1 RSFTAP
7 IYHSHF
13 IAVLT
18 PQPPKPIMITD
29 SVGHWSLSK
38 SCCPMPPRSC
48 WFLAYV
54 WWLPLMIMA
63 AADQKGDSCSAKRC
77 GNHTISHPF
86 WLVDDK
92 TGRSCGPL
100 DFAVT
105 CRSNGTPVL
114 QSFGDEGFEITSISY
129 KERSLRVVDLYKQDH
144 LHNNTNSCHV
154 PSWNASDQ
162 LGRLFRVEPVNL
174 KLVLYNCTK
183 AEAAAVAR
191 RDRAMV
197 PIRCG
202 NKSNAFVRAG
212 GRYDAT
218 DDYARYHMEGC
229 EATVVPVL
237 GGHGM
242 ANASNYEQ
250 LISGGFLLTWHTGK
264 LASLISTFFWPHGV
278 LYRLFFFITLYGV
291 LAPSVEL
298 RCVSPQ

>member
-1 RSFTAP
+1 MVPCIFVV
-7 IYHSHF
+7 I
-13 IAVLT
+13 
-18 PQPPKPIMITD
+18 
-29 SVGHWSLSK
+29 
-38 SCCPMPPRSC
+38 
-48 WFLAYV
+48 
-54 WWLPLMIMA
+54 
-63 AADQKGDSCSAKRC
+63 
-77 GNHTISHPF
+77 
-86 WLVDDK
+86 
-92 TGRSCGPL
+92 
-100 DFAVT
+100 
-105 CRSNGTPVL
+105 CRRNRTPVL
-114 QSFGDEGFEITSISY
+114 LSFGDDSFAIIRISY
-129 KERSLRVVDLYKQDH
+129 EEQSLRVVDPYNRNY
-144 LHNNTNSCHV
+144 LHDTSSCHV
-154 PSWNASDQ
+154 RSWNASDQ

-218 DDYARYHMEGC
+218 DDYAKYHMEGC